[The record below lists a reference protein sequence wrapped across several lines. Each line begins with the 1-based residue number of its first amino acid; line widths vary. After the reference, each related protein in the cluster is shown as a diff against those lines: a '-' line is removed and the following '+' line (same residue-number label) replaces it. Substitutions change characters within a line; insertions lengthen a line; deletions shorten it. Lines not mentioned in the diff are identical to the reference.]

1 MEENPE
7 DSPKAIPVDK
17 EMEGS
22 LLLTCKAWGYRGA
35 TREIFYKN
43 IKGLNFSHLKGMLVT
58 LEEKGLVRMEWID
71 FDRFF
76 AYITPEGEEYLDKWL
91 MALQLP

>member
-1 MEENPE
+1 MEE
-7 DSPKAIPVDK
+7 DSESIQ
-17 EMEGS
+17 MEGS

-43 IKGLNFSHLKGMLVT
+43 IKGLNYSHMKEVLAG
-58 LEEKGLVRMEWID
+58 LEEKGYVTMEWID

-91 MALQLP
+91 MALQFP

>member
-7 DSPKAIPVDK
+7 DTPETIA
-17 EMEGS
+17 MEGS

-58 LEEKGLVRMEWID
+58 LEEKGYVTMEWID
-71 FDRFF
+71 YDRFF

-91 MALQLP
+91 LALQLP

>member
-1 MEENPE
+1 MEDDPE
-7 DSPKAIPVDK
+7 TIM
-17 EMEGS
+17 MEGS

-43 IKGLNFSHLKGMLVT
+43 IKGLNNTHMKKVLASM
-58 LEEKGLVRMEWID
+58 EEKGYVTMEWID

-91 MALQLP
+91 LDLQIP

>member
-1 MEENPE
+1 MEE
-7 DSPKAIPVDK
+7 DQDDAT
-17 EMEGS
+17 MEGS

-35 TREIFYKN
+35 TREVFYKN
-43 IKGLNFSHLKGMLVT
+43 IKGLKFSSLKGMLVS
-58 LEEKGLVRMEWID
+58 LEEKGYVTLEWID

-91 MALQLP
+91 MGIQLP

>member
-7 DSPKAIPVDK
+7 DK

-43 IKGLNFSHLKGMLVT
+43 IKGLNYSHMKVVLAG
-58 LEEKGLVRMEWID
+58 LEEKGYVTLEWID

-91 MALQLP
+91 MDLQLP